1 MGDNFD
7 HTVLKK
13 GSGIIKYSIESI
25 LGGVDLSNTNFRNP
39 AVFSIEAWSTLIFK
53 IMIIKS
59 NFLFK
64 STLHCNYGITPLISK
79 TVNECIQSL
88 VACRHPN
95 MI

>member
-39 AVFSIEAWSTLIFK
+39 AVFSIEPRGLVDF
-53 IMIIKS
+53 
-59 NFLFK
+59 N
-64 STLHCNYGITPLISK
+64 
-79 TVNECIQSL
+79 IQNNDNKKQLSF
-88 VACRHPN
+88 
-95 MI
+95 